1 MPTLASSMEQRVRNL
16 EDLCELITKEIVE
29 QNKSMIEMNK
39 NLINEIKCLREA
51 YVKQDVSGGFSV
63 LYDREI
69 LNCNSFFFFFL
80 LKI

>member
-1 MPTLASSMEQRVRNL
+1 MEQRVRNL

-51 YVKQDVSGGFSV
+51 YVKQDVSCC
-63 LYDREI
+63 L
-69 LNCNSFFFFFL
+69 FFNL
-80 LKI
+80 I

>member
-1 MPTLASSMEQRVRNL
+1 MEQRVRNL

-51 YVKQDVSGGFSV
+51 YVKQDVS
-63 LYDREI
+63 D
-69 LNCNSFFFFFL
+69 FFCCLML
-80 LKI
+80 LL

>member
-1 MPTLASSMEQRVRNL
+1 MEQRVRNL

-51 YVKQDVSGGFSV
+51 YVKQDVS
-63 LYDREI
+63 
-69 LNCNSFFFFFL
+69 CCFFL
-80 LKI
+80 NLIWKTKLNLIFNFYTHL

>member
-1 MPTLASSMEQRVRNL
+1 MRNL

-51 YVKQDVSGGFSV
+51 YVKQDVSGGFCFV
-63 LYDREI
+63 T
-69 LNCNSFFFFFL
+69 
-80 LKI
+80 